1 MSAGG
6 AVDPRG
12 PRFAASVTTAVLAI
26 VLITE
31 WRPLPAAQ
39 TVVFAVGAFAR
50 LCHAP
55 HSVLCRALIAPRL
68 RPATALALLAAFL
81 NARVRLLSRLRGV
94 SAAAAG
100 HTTNQAHPT
109 GSSSD
114 PLAQFFPKRRK

>member
-31 WRPLPAAQ
+31 WRSLPAAL
-39 TVVFAVGAFAR
+39 TIVFAVGAFAG
-50 LCHAP
+50 LSLALY
-55 HSVLCRALIAPRL
+55 SVPYRALITPRL
-68 RPATALALLAAFL
+68 RPATALASLAAFL

-94 SAAAAG
+94 SAAATG
-100 HTTNQAHPT
+100 HTTNQAHLT